1 MQTIGLIISTIIVI
15 ACGGLF
21 VGALKVVFDSARAWL
36 RGKK

>member
-21 VGALKVVFDSARAWL
+21 VGACKMLFDSARAWL
-36 RGKK
+36 RGKR